1 MLEDYRKYLLGIRNN
16 LIQCGVEFPVT
27 PCMEYRELFE
37 LGCNLDSLLWFYS
50 VLEISGSE
58 DRLRGFFLPLD
69 NHFKDKMKKVY
80 YDEFQLFL
88 KEYNKLSV
96 RSYLSNPK
104 YKNVTNISD
113 IYGNED
119 ENLVKLVDIGVEG
132 SSSSDVRG
140 LDYVECERYL
150 EDYDSTE
157 EIEDLDSNLDF
168 VSSGRFVENYNEES
182 VDVVFVGNGKFL
194 EDYEGG
200 EYDDLD
206 IDDWSEEESGLV
218 EDSVE
223 SDWVEESED
232 CVEESEEESDWIEE
246 PEELVEESEEL
257 EESDWIEEE
266 FEEESDLVEET
277 EEESDWIEESEED
290 SDWIEESEEESE
302 EASDR
307 VEEAE
312 EESDWIEE
320 SEESDWIE
328 EPEESEGE
336 SDWIEESEDSDW
348 IEEPDLPNKNLEY
361 KPDVINP
368 VQNQSN
374 RVVKKKKEKDISD
387 HLQDFTN
394 GLLTSSKRAIIKGL
408 RKLDK

>member
-27 PCMEYRELFE
+27 PCMKYRELFE

-88 KEYNKLSV
+88 KEYNKISV

-113 IYGNED
+113 IYGNAD
-119 ENLVKLVDIGVEG
+119 ENLVKLIDIGVEG

-140 LDYVECERYL
+140 LDYVECGRYL
-150 EDYDSTE
+150 EDYVSTE
-157 EIEDLDSNLDF
+157 EVKDLDSNLDF
-168 VSSGRFVENYNEES
+168 TSSGRFVEDYTEDS
-182 VDVVFVGNGKFL
+182 VDTEFTCNGKFL
-194 EDYEGG
+194 EDYESG
-200 EYDDLD
+200 EYDENGDFD
-206 IDDWSEEESGLV
+206 TDDWSEEES
-218 EDSVE
+218 DSTK
-223 SDWVEESED
+223 SDWVEETED
-232 CVEESEEESDWIEE
+232 YVEESEELEEDSDWIEE
-246 PEELVEESEEL
+246 PEDLVEESEEL

-266 FEEESDLVEET
+266 FEEESDLVDET
-277 EEESDWIEESEED
+277 EEESDWIEESEE
-290 SDWIEESEEESE
+290 
-302 EASDR
+302 
-307 VEEAE
+307 
-312 EESDWIEE
+312 
-320 SEESDWIE
+320 ESDWIE
-328 EPEESEGE
+328 EPES
-336 SDWIEESEDSDW
+336 S
-348 IEEPDLPNKNLEY
+348 NKSLEY
-361 KPDVINP
+361 KPEVINP
-368 VQNQSN
+368 IQNQSN

>member
-27 PCMEYRELFE
+27 PCMKYRELFE

-88 KEYNKLSV
+88 KEYNKISV
-96 RSYLSNPK
+96 RSYLFNPK

-113 IYGNED
+113 IYGNAD
-119 ENLVKLVDIGVEG
+119 ENLVKLIDIGVEG

-140 LDYVECERYL
+140 LEYVEFGRYL
-150 EDYDSTE
+150 EDYVSTE
-157 EIEDLDSNLDF
+157 EVKDLDSNLDF
-168 VSSGRFVENYNEES
+168 TSSGRFVEDYTEDS
-182 VDVVFVGNGKFL
+182 VDTEFTCNGKFL
-194 EDYEGG
+194 EDYESG
-200 EYDDLD
+200 EYDENGDFD
-206 IDDWSEEESGLV
+206 TDDWSEEES
-218 EDSVE
+218 DSTK
-223 SDWVEESED
+223 SDWVEETED
-232 CVEESEEESDWIEE
+232 YVEESEELEEDSDWIEE
-246 PEELVEESEEL
+246 PEDLVEESEEL

-266 FEEESDLVEET
+266 FEEESDLVDETEEESDWIEESEEESEEESDWIEET
-277 EEESDWIEESEED
+277 EEESDWIEESEEE
-290 SDWIEESEEESE
+290 SDWIEES
-302 EASDR
+302 
-307 VEEAE
+307 E

-320 SEESDWIE
+320 SEEESDWIE
-328 EPEESEGE
+328 EPES
-336 SDWIEESEDSDW
+336 S
-348 IEEPDLPNKNLEY
+348 NKSLEY
-361 KPDVINP
+361 KPEVINP
-368 VQNQSN
+368 IQNQSN

>member
-58 DRLRGFFLPLD
+58 DRLRGFFLPLG
-69 NHFKDKMKKVY
+69 NHFKDKMKKAY

-113 IYGNED
+113 IYGNAE
-119 ENLVKLVDIGVEG
+119 ENLVKLIDIGVEG

-140 LDYVECERYL
+140 LEYVECGRYL
-150 EDYDSTE
+150 EDYDSSE
-157 EIEDLDSNLDF
+157 KVENLDNNLNF
-168 VSSGRFVENYNEES
+168 VSSGRFVEGYTGDS
-182 VDVVFVGNGKFL
+182 VNVDFVGNGKFL
-194 EDYEGG
+194 EDYEVDEGG
-200 EYDDLD
+200 EEYEVGT
-206 IDDWSEEESGLV
+206 DDWSEEESV
-218 EDSVE
+218 EEE
-223 SDWVEESED
+223 SDWVEEPEED
-232 CVEESEEESDWIEE
+232 YIEESDWTEESEEESDWIEKS
-246 PEELVEESEEL
+246 EESDWVEESEE
-257 EESDWIEEE
+257 DY
-266 FEEESDLVEET
+266 
-277 EEESDWIEESEED
+277 IEESEDYVEED
-290 SDWIEESEEESE
+290 SDWVEEPEEESGE
-302 EASDR
+302 SG
-307 VEEAE
+307 
-312 EESDWIEE
+312 ESDWLEE
-320 SEESDWIE
+320 TEESDWIE
-328 EPEESEGE
+328 EPEEGDSDWVEEPEEEESDWLEETEESDWVEEEE
-336 SDWIEESEDSDW
+336 SDWIEEPE
-348 IEEPDLPNKNLEY
+348 IPNKNLEY
-361 KPDVINP
+361 KTEVVNS

-374 RVVKKKKEKDISD
+374 GVVKKKREKDISD

-394 GLLTSSKRAIIKGL
+394 GFLTSSKRAIIKGL